1 MSQVCLSVAAVA
13 AANCAREGR
22 GKKPLA
28 PQWGG
33 DRDGW
38 GGSCVPEPHREKDQ
52 SCTDGSSA
60 RQALHGHLVSITQ
73 HPAARKMIAHP
84 NGTIRHGCKEFSAC
98 SSPGCRVGPALM
110 D

>member
-1 MSQVCLSVAAVA
+1 MSQVCLSVAAAA
-13 AANCAREGR
+13 AANCAQEGM

-38 GGSCVPEPHREKDQ
+38 GGSCAPEPSGDKDQ

-60 RQALHGHLVSITQ
+60 RQALHRLLVSITQ
-73 HPAARKMIAHP
+73 YLAARKIIPHP
-84 NGTIRHGCKEFSAC
+84 NGTIRYGCKEFSAC
-98 SSPGCRVGPALM
+98 LSFGCRVGPALM